1 MFRGAGTA
9 IITPMIERR
18 NQIEVD
24 YASLEKFCE
33 FQIKNSIDA
42 IIVLGTTGEA
52 PVFSDEERER
62 IIKTV
67 VNVVD
72 RRVPVIAGT
81 GTNDTQKC
89 VKWSKSAEEAGVD
102 GLLLVTP
109 YYNKSSQEGLF
120 RHFKLIDENTSIPS
134 ILYNVPSR
142 TGVNMLPETVFRIY
156 NACENVSAIK
166 EASGNISQITKLAA
180 FKPEGLLLYS
190 GNDDQALPLISL
202 GGDGVISVFS
212 NVFPKQMHDL
222 TDYAFKNNFEQA
234 RKIQNKYLKF
244 INLLFSDVNPIVV
257 KYAVSRLG
265 YCEDALRLPLIEASE
280 DIRNSVDVMLKDLGV
295 VL

>member
-9 IITPMIERR
+9 IVTPMIKRENR
-18 NQIEVD
+18 IEVD
-24 YASLEKFCE
+24 YDSLGKFCE

-52 PVFSDEERER
+52 PVFTDEEREQ

-67 VNVVD
+67 VEVVD
-72 RRVPVIAGT
+72 GSVPVIAGT

-89 VKWSKSAEEAGVD
+89 IKWSKNAEEAGVD

-109 YYNKSSQEGLF
+109 YYNKSNQEGLF
-120 RHFKLIDENTSIPS
+120 RHFKTIDENTSIPS

-142 TGVNMLPETVFRIY
+142 TSVNMLPETVFRIY
-156 NACENVSAIK
+156 NECKNVIGLK
-166 EASGNISQITKLAA
+166 EASGNISQIAKLAA
-180 FKPEGLLLYS
+180 MKPEGLMLYS

-212 NVFPKQMHDL
+212 NVFPKEMHDL
-222 TDYAFKNNFEQA
+222 AFFSLNNDLSSA
-234 RKIQNKYLKF
+234 RKIQNKYLNF
-244 INLLFSDVNPIVV
+244 INLMFSDVNPIPV
-257 KYAVSRLG
+257 KYSISRLG
-265 YCEDALRLPLIEASE
+265 FCENILRLPLIEASE
-280 DIRNSVDVMLKDLGV
+280 DLQNLIDRELERLGV
-295 VL
+295 QI